1 MKYFN
6 FNISLLD
13 HCHYIIHELSILSYS
28 HLWVEKQTTI
38 FNNRG
43 FYINVNYFMWIDLGL
58 IEILL
63 LMKNMRLSLHYFN
76 HNSSRLLLLVDKFF
90 YRMEQFVCVCVG
102 IAKIAF

>member
-1 MKYFN
+1 M
-6 FNISLLD
+6 
-13 HCHYIIHELSILSYS
+13 
-28 HLWVEKQTTI
+28 EKQTTI

-90 YRMEQFVCVCVG
+90 LSDGAICVCVCVG
-102 IAKIAF
+102 GGGEC